1 MYSNLSWFQKIFWK
15 AISIRLRKKPFFKVE
30 KVEVFDVDNV
40 VETGNYWYASDDDK
54 QYIVARM
61 EWITEV
67 LHTLDIHVV
76 DFMNTKVIIVDSAVS
91 NNESV
96 ESMSNNESG
105 LARSFITAA
114 GDETSCCW

>member
-1 MYSNLSWFQKIFWK
+1 
-15 AISIRLRKKPFFKVE
+15 
-30 KVEVFDVDNV
+30 
-40 VETGNYWYASDDDK
+40 
-54 QYIVARM
+54 M

-91 NNESV
+91 NKESV

-105 LARSFITAA
+105 LARFIYY
-114 GDETSCCW
+114 CCW